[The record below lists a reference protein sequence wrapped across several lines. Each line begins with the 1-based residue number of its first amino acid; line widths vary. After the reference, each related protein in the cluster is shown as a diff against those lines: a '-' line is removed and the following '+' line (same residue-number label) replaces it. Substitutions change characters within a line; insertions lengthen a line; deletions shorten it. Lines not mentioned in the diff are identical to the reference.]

1 MMRAEH
7 LEAIKTADKAY
18 YEDDKPNLS
27 DAAYDE
33 LRNDYIEKYGSAD
46 LDYTPAPCR
55 KASLRFTIRFL

>member
-1 MMRAEH
+1 MRAEH

-33 LRNDYIEKYGSAD
+33 LRND
-46 LDYTPAPCR
+46 
-55 KASLRFTIRFL
+55 

>member
-33 LRNDYIEKYGSAD
+33 LRIHKTPRQAVEIEG
-46 LDYTPAPCR
+46 
-55 KASLRFTIRFL
+55 